1 MVKIQD
7 IPLVILAGG
16 RGTRIS
22 EYSKIIPKPMI
33 KIGGIPII
41 QHIIDYYKS
50 FGVNNFIIASGYKS
64 YIFKKYFINK
74 KNITVISTG
83 LKSLT
88 GGRIKRLEKKI
99 STKFFLTYGDGLS
112 NVNIYNLLKS
122 HEKSCK
128 TATVTAVHPIARFG
142 EIKLNKKNLPIS
154 FNEKPQVKS
163 DWINGGFF
171 IFEQSIFKYLKN
183 DNTILET
190 TPMQKLIDNR
200 KLNVFKHHGFWQCM
214 DTVRDKE
221 VLDQIY
227 KSKSCPWTIK

>member
-88 GGRIKRLEKKI
+88 GGRIKRLEKK
-99 STKFFLTYGDGLS
+99 
-112 NVNIYNLLKS
+112 N
-122 HEKSCK
+122 
-128 TATVTAVHPIARFG
+128 
-142 EIKLNKKNLPIS
+142 
-154 FNEKPQVKS
+154 FN
-163 DWINGGFF
+163 
-171 IFEQSIFKYLKN
+171 
-183 DNTILET
+183 
-190 TPMQKLIDNR
+190 
-200 KLNVFKHHGFWQCM
+200 
-214 DTVRDKE
+214 
-221 VLDQIY
+221 
-227 KSKSCPWTIK
+227 